1 VASFGGRRIR
11 VEIYSDHID
20 GYWADPDE
28 FIHPYCLS
36 PRSNLELPVVR
47 LSHHHRDT
55 LEKIFARP
63 SSANVEWRQV
73 RSLLE
78 AVGAADE
85 QPNGRLRVTLGQETE
100 VRARTSTLNC

>member
-1 VASFGGRRIR
+1 M
-11 VEIYSDHID
+11 
-20 GYWADPDE
+20 
-28 FIHPYCLS
+28 
-36 PRSNLELPVVR
+36 VR

-100 VRARTSTLNC
+100 VITPPRGKDVDAQLLVDLRRMLGNAGYRPD